1 MSRSPI
7 SGAGVAD
14 NQAATLDQARR
25 ALAGRQ
31 YATAVKACA
40 AAIAS
45 WPDCAEAHFIKA
57 LALWSINQAAPALD
71 AIETAVALAPDKADY
86 HAQHARLHMTL
97 GKAAKVREIVARAVD
112 TAGSADCWTLDT
124 IGCLYAHLGEHE
136 RAVPFFE
143 RALTEAPDALE
154 IRFNLASSL
163 TFFGRTEEAARH
175 YKEILARAPHHGQAH
190 LGLANLTGPGDAAAH
205 LHRLEAALSK
215 GTPPLE
221 GLRMQY
227 AAAKMCEDLELTD
240 RAFIHLRN
248 ANSKHRARLGDQI
261 AAAEQAA
268 ERMMT
273 CFSDTGY
280 FAVSS
285 DVPDSPI
292 FVTGLPRTG
301 TTLVDSILAAHPQV
315 SSAGELHA
323 MASAVDAAAGRSSG
337 FVLSAD
343 TIASVRNLSPKTLGQ
358 EYIAR
363 ARQHHGAEF
372 PIFTDKFPL
381 NFLYIGFIARSLPNA
396 KLVCVRRDAMDTV
409 YGIYRNL
416 FSLRSR
422 YYDWTF
428 DLLDIARMYVLYD
441 RLIAFFKRAFP
452 GRIFELRYED
462 LVSDQAGTTRR
473 LLSYCG
479 LEWDD
484 ACLRFFHRSGAIATP
499 SAMQVRKPVSDA
511 SVGRWRRYEAHLAE
525 AHAFLHEK
533 GLA

>member
-1 MSRSPI
+1 M
-7 SGAGVAD
+7 AV
-14 NQAATLDQARR
+14 NKTATIAEARR
-25 ALAGRQ
+25 ALGERR
-31 YATAVKACA
+31 YAVAAAACA
-40 AAIAS
+40 EAITS
-45 WPDCAEAHFIKA
+45 WPDCAEAHFIRG
-57 LALWSINQAAPALD
+57 LALWSLNQAALALD

-86 HAQHARLHMTL
+86 HAQHARLLMAL
-97 GKAAKVREIVARAVD
+97 GNATEVREIVARAVD

-124 IGCLYAHLGEHE
+124 IGCLFAHLGEHE
-136 RAVPFFE
+136 KAVPFFE

-205 LHRLEAALSK
+205 LDRLETALSK
-215 GTPPLE
+215 ETHALE
-221 GLRMQY
+221 ALRMHY
-227 AAAKMCEDLELTD
+227 AAAKRCEDLDLAD
-240 RAFIHLRN
+240 RAFIHLRD
-248 ANSKHRARLGDQI
+248 ANSQHRTRLGDQI
-261 AAAEQAA
+261 AAAEHAVDA
-268 ERMMT
+268 MMA
-273 CFSDTGY
+273 CFSESDY
-280 FAVSS
+280 FAGPS
-285 DVPDSPI
+285 DIPNGPI
-292 FVTGLPRTG
+292 FITGLPRTG
-301 TTLVDSILAAHPQV
+301 TTLVDSILEAHPQV

-323 MASAVDAAAGRSSG
+323 MASAIDALAGRSSG
-337 FVLSAD
+337 FVINAT
-343 TIASVRNLSPKTLGQ
+343 TIALARNLAPATLGQ
-358 EYIAR
+358 AYIER
-363 ARQHHGAEF
+363 ACQHHGAEF

-441 RLIAFFKRAFP
+441 RLIAFFNRALP
-452 GRIFELRYED
+452 DRIFELRYED

-473 LLSYCG
+473 LLAYCG

-484 ACLRFFHRSGAIATP
+484 ACMRFFQRSGAIATP
-499 SAMQVRKPVSDA
+499 SALQVRKPVSAD
-511 SVGRWRRYEAHLAE
+511 SIGRWRRYEAHLAE